1 MITTHGNV
9 RRAGVIPDRSKAL
22 SLMQSIV
29 GWFSEAEAEL
39 LLATV
44 TRALRELTDDCA
56 VVEIGSYLGRSTV
69 LLASTVRD
77 LRPRGQVVAI
87 DPHGGEVGIAGDLDR
102 QGVSTYEAFCANMVA
117 ADMQDVVRTI
127 RKRSTDTSWD
137 QPIGLLFVDGLH
149 DYDSVSA
156 DFGHFERWIRP
167 GGFVAFHDY
176 SHHWPGVVQ
185 FVDEVRNGHD
195 YEWVD
200 GVQSL
205 IVLQKMWR

>member
-1 MITTHGNV
+1 M
-9 RRAGVIPDRSKAL
+9 IPDRSKAL

-29 GWFSEAEAEL
+29 GWFSEVEAEL

-44 TRALRELTDDCA
+44 TRALRELTNDCA

-69 LLASTVRD
+69 LLASAVRD
-77 LRPRGQVVAI
+77 LRPCGQVVAI

-117 ADMQDVVRTI
+117 ADMRDVVRTI
-127 RKRSTDTSWD
+127 RKRSTYTYWD

-185 FVDEVRNGHD
+185 FVDEVRSGRD

-205 IVLQKMWR
+205 IVLQKCGGD